1 MLTNRV
7 SLTLNMPRPTLGRRK
22 NPRRRRRYVPARRN
36 GRRATRRTRLYR
48 FKAILLLSGGCHAAH
63 ACARK
68 SGERYEVRAT
78 KSRVILYRDFL
89 VARPQK
95 YTLPWKVEFAH
106 AWGCAAQC
114 ERQPANAALRAA
126 ASDSHAA
133 MNRTV
138 RKFVFTWNNYT
149 EDDIV
154 KVKEFLTNNCK
165 YGIFGKEIAPTTGTP
180 HLQGYANLIKPMRF
194 STIKKRLHNGIHIEK
209 AAGSDIDNQRYCSK
223 AGEIFET
230 GNPQSQGKRNDLQSV
245 VDTIQS
251 GTTDIKSLASKHP
264 TTFIKYFRGIKEYL
278 RSVVPI
284 QPRFFKTEVYYYV
297 GLPGTGKSRTA
308 LEEARAHAE
317 DSIYYK
323 PRGLWWD
330 GYQQQKCVIIDDF
343 YGWIKYDE
351 MLKIMDRYPYQVQV
365 KGGFEEF
372 TTEKLWI
379 TTNVDTDFLY
389 KFEGYNTAAFDRR
402 ITCKRYFE

>member
-1 MLTNRV
+1 MGR
-7 SLTLNMPRPTLGRRK
+7 TLMRQR
-22 NPRRRRRYVPARRN
+22 
-36 GRRATRRTRLYR
+36 
-48 FKAILLLSGGCHAAH
+48 
-63 ACARK
+63 
-68 SGERYEVRAT
+68 
-78 KSRVILYRDFL
+78 
-89 VARPQK
+89 
-95 YTLPWKVEFAH
+95 
-106 AWGCAAQC
+106 CAAQC
-114 ERQPANAALRAA
+114 ERQPANGSLREP

-138 RKFVFTWNNYT
+138 RKFCFTWNNYT
-149 EDDIV
+149 EEDII
-154 KVKEFLTNNCK
+154 KTKEFLTNNCK
-165 YGIFGKEIAPTTGTP
+165 YGIFGKEVAPTTGTP

-194 STIKKRLHNGIHIEK
+194 STIKKHLHNGIHIEK
-209 AAGSDIDNQRYCSK
+209 ANGSDEDNKRYCSK

-251 GTTDIKSLASKHP
+251 GTTNIKQIASLHP
-264 TTFIKYFRGIKEYL
+264 TAFIKYFRGIKEYL

-308 LEEARAHAE
+308 LEEAQAHAP

-372 TTEKLWI
+372 TSEKLWI

-389 KFEGYNTAAFDRR
+389 KFEGYNTTAFDRR
-402 ITCKRYFE
+402 ITIKKYFE